1 MVRRRTS
8 GRKKRSTAYTG
19 MARSSS
25 APARKSG
32 LWVLLVLGVLVV
44 INLYVFVWDKK
55 TSVRA
60 IAEQAKQAT
69 PMQLPSA
76 PLVAPT
82 PVPVNQPAA
91 SVVEGKVG
99 ANDTLGK
106 LLKHHGMTATEADEV
121 IRSLSGVLD
130 FKTIK
135 LGEPF
140 RIERGKD
147 GRVQRFE
154 LDLGKNH
161 KVHTDRQASGELAAK
176 AD

>member
-1 MVRRRTS
+1 
-8 GRKKRSTAYTG
+8 
-19 MARSSS
+19 MARTG
-25 APARKSG
+25 APAKRSG

-60 IAEQAKQAT
+60 IAEQAHNAT
-69 PMQLPSA
+69 PAMNLPSA
-76 PLVAPT
+76 PLVAPNAA
-82 PVPVNQPAA
+82 PVASNPGANPAII
-91 SVVEGKVG
+91 EGKVG

-106 LLKHHGMTATEADEV
+106 LLKHHGLNAAETDEIV
-121 IRSLSGVLD
+121 RSLSGVLD

-147 GRVQRFE
+147 GRVQHFE
-154 LDLGKNH
+154 LDLAKGH
-161 KVHTDRQASGELAAK
+161 KVHTDRQASGELIAK
-176 AD
+176 AE

>member
-1 MVRRRTS
+1 M
-8 GRKKRSTAYTG
+8 GRATAQ
-19 MARSSS
+19 

-60 IAEQAKQAT
+60 IAEQAHNAT
-69 PMQLPSA
+69 PAMAIPSA
-76 PLVAPT
+76 PLAAPVS
-82 PVPVNQPAA
+82 PRAVVPAA
-91 SVVEGKVG
+91 PPTSIVEGKVG

-140 RIERGKD
+140 KIERGKD
-147 GRVQRFE
+147 GRVTRFE
-154 LDLGKNH
+154 LALAKGH
-161 KVHTDRQASGELAAK
+161 KVHTDRQPTGELIAK
-176 AD
+176 AE